1 MTNEQGSF
9 KASFRVLQEA
19 AQRLR
24 AQEEPDIDNLLPTV
38 VASVKAY
45 QDCNARVNAVE
56 QALKE
61 AFARVDEGAAAGG
74 KDASRPAEDAKPA
87 AAVKNETGSPG
98 DDIPF

>member
-9 KASFRVLQEA
+9 KASFKVLQEA

-38 VASVKAY
+38 VASVRAY

-61 AFARVDEGAAAGG
+61 AFAKVDEGAAAGG
-74 KDASRPAEDAKPA
+74 KDASRPAGDSKRA
-87 AAVKNETGSPG
+87 ATVNKEPDSPS